1 MKILGTNHEERKL
14 ATRVSRIDDI
24 LGSLREKLRLGY
36 ELTGDELEGVV
47 A

>member
-1 MKILGTNHEERKL
+1 MKILGTNRAERQL

-24 LGSLREKLRLGY
+24 LGSLREKLRLGH
-36 ELTGDELEGVV
+36 ELTGDELEGVL